1 MSDSDEP
8 TTKKVN
14 FKVIIPDDYEIE
26 TVKIFRKIKDSQD
39 FEELEAQDSEDYDSD
54 EDDSDYIPESS
65 DDELDAYEYAE
76 LSDKDRAKLRKE
88 LQQIILDN
96 EWYEFNQS

>member
-8 TTKKVN
+8 TKKVN
-14 FKVIIPDDYEIE
+14 FKVIIPEDFEIE
-26 TVKIFRKIKDSQD
+26 TVKIFRKIKDSQEL
-39 FEELEAQDSEDYDSD
+39 EELEAVDSD

-76 LSDKDRAKLRKE
+76 LSDKDRKRLRKE
-88 LQQIILDN
+88 LQEIILEN
-96 EWYEFNQS
+96 EWFEFNQS